1 MRRLQALITTAIG
14 SGLLLA
20 GGIAFAPM
28 ASAQDDDDA
37 VDLIIVTA
45 QKRSEVLTDVPMSIT
60 VLGGELLER
69 QQIYNFED
77 LVTMVPGLSL
87 DSDERGASR
96 ITLRGINTG
105 GVASTIGVY
114 VDDVPFGSSTAL
126 ANGGVLSGDFD
137 TFDLARIEVLRGPQG
152 TLYGASSLGGT
163 LRYITNPPN
172 TEEFELRGQASV
184 DTVEGGGAGYAVTG
198 VVNMPVSD
206 NVAIRASGFYR
217 YDDGFIDSIGNN
229 PIPSLTDPL
238 NPAVAGTRVEQDI
251 NSVDVFGGRIA
262 ALFEISDDVSLQLGM
277 FAQNIESDA
286 PNYVDGDPSTL
297 EPVGGGNIRSRY
309 QLDFN
314 DVEYRVY
321 SANLDWDFGPFA
333 LQSITSYAT
342 SEQDFHDDIAANTG
356 LLGGLPV
363 ASLTTAFF
371 GDPVTRPLSGILQ
384 QVTSTDKFTQELR
397 LVSDDSD
404 TFEWIVG
411 LYYTQEDSQINPQNL
426 YPVESGTE
434 TIASDLPLIAEVTVI
449 SDYEEYATFANA
461 TWHVAPRFDLSF
473 GGRFSDN
480 DQTASQT
487 LEIGLIGAVQDFD
500 AASSSESPFTWSLS
514 PRFALSDNASVY
526 VRVAT
531 GFRPG
536 GPNVLPTG
544 APAGTPTFYDSDTL
558 TSYEV
563 GFKADSPGGMFSIDM
578 SGYFLDWEDVQ
589 LLVIVNGL
597 GINGNGGTAE
607 SKGFEFAATARPTDG
622 LDLSFNWSYTD
633 AYLTQDT
640 DPAIGGFKGDPLSFI
655 PKWTFG
661 FGADYSWSLAGDS
674 TAYVGGNVAYV
685 GERFQGF
692 GDLAPDGSLRK
703 VDAYST
709 VNVRGGV
716 DFGQW
721 YLEVYAKNLA
731 DEQGVNSV
739 LGEGNL
745 PNGAVGLSLIRPRT
759 YGLSFGF
766 RY

>member
-1 MRRLQALITTAIG
+1 MRRLQALIATAIG
-14 SGLLLA
+14 SGFVFI
-20 GGIAFAPM
+20 GGVAIAPI
-28 ASAQDDDDA
+28 ASAQDDEV

-60 VLGGELLER
+60 VLGGETLER

-77 LVTMVPGLSL
+77 LVTKVPGLSL
-87 DSDERGASR
+87 DSSERGGSR

-126 ANGGVLSGDFD
+126 ANGGVLAGDFD

-172 TEEFELRGQASV
+172 TEEFEFRAQASV
-184 DTVEGGGAGYAVTG
+184 ESVDGGDTGYAATG
-198 VVNMPVSD
+198 VVNIPFANNFAV
-206 NVAIRASGFYR
+206 RASGFYR
-217 YDDGFIDSIGNN
+217 SDGGWIDSIGNN

-251 NSVDVFGGRIA
+251 NSVDTFGGRVS
-262 ALFEISDDVSLQLGM
+262 ALFDISEDVSLRLGVL
-277 FAQNIESDA
+277 AQNIESDA
-286 PNYVDGDPSTL
+286 PNYVDADPSTL
-297 EPVGGGNIRSRY
+297 EPVDGGNIRSRY

-314 DVEYRVY
+314 NVEYRVY
-321 SANLDWDFGPFA
+321 SANLDWDFRPFV

-342 SEQDFHDDIAANTG
+342 SEQDFQDDIAANTG
-356 LLGGLPV
+356 LLGGVPV
-363 ASLTTAFF
+363 ASLTTALL

-397 LVSDDSD
+397 LISEDSD
-404 TFEWIVG
+404 TFEWVAG
-411 LYYTQEDSQINPQNL
+411 VYYTQEDSEINPQNL

-434 TIASDLPLIAEVTVI
+434 TIATDLPLIAEVTVI
-449 SDYEEYATFANA
+449 SDYEEFAAFANA
-461 TWHVAPRFDLSF
+461 TWHVSPRFDLSF
-473 GGRFSDN
+473 GGRWSDN

-487 LEIGLIGAVQDFD
+487 LEIGLVGAVQDFD
-500 AASSSESPFTWSLS
+500 PASSSESPFTWSIS
-514 PRFALSDNASVY
+514 PRFAVSDNASLY

-536 GPNVLPTG
+536 GPNVLPAG
-544 APAGTPTFYDSDTL
+544 APAGVPTFYKSDEL

-563 GFKADSPGGMFSIDM
+563 GFKADSPGGMLSIDM
-578 SGYFLDWEDVQ
+578 NGYFLDWEDVQ
-589 LLVIVNGL
+589 LIVNVNGVNV
-597 GINGNGGTAE
+597 NGNGGTAE
-607 SKGFEFAATARPTDG
+607 SKGFEFSATARPVDG
-622 LDLSFNWSYTD
+622 LDLLFNWSYTD

-640 DPAIGGFKGDPLSFI
+640 DPIIGGMKGDPLSFI

-661 FGADYSWSLAGDS
+661 FGANYSWSLAGDS

-685 GERFQGF
+685 GERFEGY
-692 GDLAPDGSLRK
+692 GSLAPDGSLRK
-703 VDAYST
+703 VDPYST
-709 VNVRGGV
+709 VDARGGV

-721 YLEVYAKNLA
+721 YVEVYAKNLS
-731 DEQGVNSV
+731 DEQGANSV
-739 LGEGNL
+739 LGEGIL
-745 PNGAVGLSLIRPRT
+745 PNGLVGLSLIRPRT